1 MTNNIDI
8 RCLPSP
14 SSPQFVNCPHKVTT
28 AAWYIENDGVID
40 EYDLKGEWKEYLTSI
55 LEDDI
60 WINKNNPGN
69 ELRTYSDD
77 DIQNIIELLEENNIE
92 QELLDF
98 KENYPELVELGV
110 NYYNL
115 RKLAI
120 EPSELY
126 TDGILDEE
134 LIQNQNI
141 VENKL

>member
-14 SSPQFVNCPHKVTT
+14 SSPQFFNCPHKVTT

-110 NYYNL
+110 NYYDL